1 MSTKQLWTFDI
12 KTRGNVYK
20 ATLKQRSCSSMTFV
34 SKYKR
39 LVLFHQRV
47 TSKYKRL
54 VLFHQRV
61 TSKYKRLVLFHQRVT
76 SKSWNKIP
84 INKHSLFDDLTS
96 LCDVHVHYIRY
107 LHVRFYDHH
116 WVDTSAGGLLVL
128 EGIITA
134 SSQWLGIVCFIIS
147 RF

>member
-34 SKYKR
+34 
-39 LVLFHQRV
+39 
-47 TSKYKRL
+47 SKYKRL

>member
-12 KTRGNVYK
+12 KIRGNVYK

-34 SKYKR
+34 
-39 LVLFHQRV
+39 
-47 TSKYKRL
+47 SKYKRL